1 MSTGAWIERPWARE
15 VMAVLCGG
23 STILLLLALVSY
35 HPHDP
40 SFFASSSGDVRN
52 WVGPAGAQVAALL
65 FETLGLAAWLS
76 PLAGV
81 AALLRQ
87 LRPGTT
93 PWRRSALTGLA
104 LVAVSTAVL
113 LALVV
118 GRIRFREAALL
129 AGGLGGELLGDLLV
143 SLLSEIGSL
152 VLAMTG
158 LLVGLVLAAR
168 SPLAEATGDLIDAL
182 GQRLPALRHVAAPLR
197 RAGTRVREALS
208 SAARGLRWPR
218 LRRRRGPAT
227 LIEPPV
233 SAAGASPAEATAP
246 VLFPEEDDDE
256 ETEPE
261 VDLDEDAPESA
272 PPRPRSARAAS
283 AARRREQGLRQARLP
298 VELPPHG
305 SIRLPPTDLLDPAPA
320 PQPISRK
327 EMLAVARLI
336 ERRCEEFNVEGQV
349 TEFHPG
355 PVVTT
360 YEYRPNAGI
369 KLSRI
374 TSLTDDLALALEAE
388 NVRIDRIPGRPTVGI
403 EVPNRRR
410 DTITLRE
417 VVESQAFRGSPDIL
431 TLGLGKSQSGE
442 IYCAQL
448 SKMPHLLIAGS
459 TGSGKSVGLN
469 AIIASVLFR
478 ARPDQVKFILIDPK
492 MLELGVYSELPHLL
506 VPVVT
511 DMKLAGN
518 ALKWAVREMERRYR
532 LLAACQVRHLDSFN
546 KLFERETERVV
557 EAIESIPAK
566 NGERFEAKPLPYV
579 VIIVDELA
587 DMLMTTGPDVVEAI
601 ARLAQKA
608 RAVGIHLVLATQR
621 PSVDILIGAIK
632 ANFPARIAYRV
643 ASKIDSRTILDAS
656 GAERL
661 LGSGDMLYRH
671 PSSSRLTRVHGAWL
685 SETEC
690 LRVVNWLKSHA
701 RAEYDE
707 SILDDPPSESSDTGS
722 APGGE
727 DPLYWDAVRVVVGA
741 GHGSTSF
748 LQRKM
753 KLGYSR
759 AARIVDQLEENGILG
774 PADGSKPRP
783 CLVGPEYLDR
793 AREIQE
799 DE

>member
-1 MSTGAWIERPWARE
+1 MDEDDEPVRRPR
-15 VMAVLCGG
+15 
-23 STILLLLALVSY
+23 
-35 HPHDP
+35 
-40 SFFASSSGDVRN
+40 
-52 WVGPAGAQVAALL
+52 
-65 FETLGLAAWLS
+65 
-76 PLAGV
+76 
-81 AALLRQ
+81 
-87 LRPGTT
+87 
-93 PWRRSALTGLA
+93 
-104 LVAVSTAVL
+104 
-113 LALVV
+113 
-118 GRIRFREAALL
+118 
-129 AGGLGGELLGDLLV
+129 
-143 SLLSEIGSL
+143 
-152 VLAMTG
+152 
-158 LLVGLVLAAR
+158 
-168 SPLAEATGDLIDAL
+168 
-182 GQRLPALRHVAAPLR
+182 AAPR
-197 RAGTRVREALS
+197 K
-208 SAARGLRWPR
+208 
-218 LRRRRGPAT
+218 
-227 LIEPPV
+227 
-233 SAAGASPAEATAP
+233 
-246 VLFPEEDDDE
+246 
-256 ETEPE
+256 
-261 VDLDEDAPESA
+261 
-272 PPRPRSARAAS
+272 RAAP
-283 AARRREQGLRQARLP
+283 AKQARLP
-298 VELPPHG
+298 VELPPPHL
-305 SIRLPPTDLLDPAPA
+305 IRLPPTELLDPAPA
-320 PQPISRK
+320 AQPISRK

-336 ERRCEEFNVEGQV
+336 ERRCAEFNVEGQV

-360 YEYRPNAGI
+360 YEFRPNAGI

-388 NVRIDRIPGRPTVGI
+388 NVRVDRIPGRPTVGI

-410 DTITLRE
+410 ESITLRE
-417 VVESQAFRGSPDIL
+417 VVESQVFRTSGDLL
-431 TLGLGKSQSGE
+431 TLGLGKNQGGD
-442 IYCAQL
+442 IHCAQL

-492 MLELGVYSELPHLL
+492 MLELGVYAELPHLL

-532 LLAACQVRHLDSFN
+532 LLAACQVRHLDSYN
-546 KLFERETERVV
+546 KLCEREIDKI
-557 EAIESIPAK
+557 EAAITTIPAK
-566 NGERFEAKPLPYV
+566 DGERFEAKPLPYV

-671 PSSSRLTRVHGAWL
+671 PSSARLTRVHGAWL

-690 LRVVNWLKSHA
+690 LRVVQWLKSHA

-707 SILDDPPSESSDTGS
+707 SILDDPPSEPGEMTGGG
-722 APGGE
+722 GGE
-727 DPLYWDAVRVVVGA
+727 DALYWDAVRIVVAA

-759 AARIVDQLEENGILG
+759 AARIVDQLEENGIVG
-774 PADGSKPRP
+774 PADGSKPRA

-793 AREIQE
+793 VRDMENE
-799 DE
+799 R